1 MLRRL
6 ALTAVASLAVLSA
19 AAPAANAGTG
29 PLPLLPVPLPLPSAL
44 RGDDGTEKTQLRVT
58 VSDSGDRE
66 ADGVYE
72 LRCLPAGGTHPVA
85 QQACDRLAELAQPT
99 DGNRRRGPLP
109 SGARGRHVHPA
120 VRRLGHRPGHRELA
134 GAARRRVLRPDQRLR
149 DRPLEHA
156 AAGAPQRPLTTAAGH
171 VAGPVPGA
179 SQDSHRAGVVH
190 RMHRTLVRAPLI
202 RRRMP
207 LPCL

>member
-19 AAPAANAGTG
+19 AAPAATAATG
-29 PLPLLPVPLPLPSAL
+29 PLPLLPLPLPLPSAL
-44 RGDDGTEKTQLRVT
+44 QGDDDSGRTQLRVM

-99 DGNRRRGPLP
+99 DRNGGTDPFRPVPADAMCTQQFGGSATARVTGTWQGQHVDASFNRTNGCEI
-109 SGARGRHVHPA
+109 ARWNT
-120 VRRLGHRPGHRELA
+120 
-134 GAARRRVLRPDQRLR
+134 LRPVL
-149 DRPLEHA
+149 PN
-156 AAGAPQRPLTTAAGH
+156 
-171 VAGPVPGA
+171 
-179 SQDSHRAGVVH
+179 
-190 RMHRTLVRAPLI
+190 I
-202 RRRMP
+202 R
-207 LPCL
+207 

>member
-19 AAPAANAGTG
+19 AAPAATAATG
-29 PLPLLPVPLPLPSAL
+29 PLPLLPLPLPLPSAL
-44 RGDDGTEKTQLRVT
+44 QGDDGTERTQLRVM

-99 DGNRRRGPLP
+99 DGNGGTDPFRPVPADAMCTQQFGG
-109 SGARGRHVHPA
+109 SATARVTGTWQGQHVDA
-120 VRRLGHRPGHRELA
+120 SFNRTNGCEI
-134 GAARRRVLRPDQRLR
+134 ARWNTLRPVL
-149 DRPLEHA
+149 PN
-156 AAGAPQRPLTTAAGH
+156 
-171 VAGPVPGA
+171 
-179 SQDSHRAGVVH
+179 
-190 RMHRTLVRAPLI
+190 I
-202 RRRMP
+202 R
-207 LPCL
+207 

>member
-44 RGDDGTEKTQLRVT
+44 QADDGTEKTQLRVT

-99 DGNRRRGPLP
+99 DRN
-109 SGARGRHVHPA
+109 
-120 VRRLGHRPGHRELA
+120 A
-134 GAARRRVLRPDQRLR
+134 GADPFRPVPADAMCTQQFGGSATARVTGSWRGQHVDASFNRTNGCEIARWNTLRPVL
-149 DRPLEHA
+149 PN
-156 AAGAPQRPLTTAAGH
+156 
-171 VAGPVPGA
+171 
-179 SQDSHRAGVVH
+179 
-190 RMHRTLVRAPLI
+190 VR
-202 RRRMP
+202 
-207 LPCL
+207 

>member
-19 AAPAANAGTG
+19 AAPAATAATG
-29 PLPLLPVPLPLPSAL
+29 PLPLLPLPLPLPSAL
-44 RGDDGTEKTQLRVT
+44 QGDDGTERTQLRVV

-99 DGNRRRGPLP
+99 DGSGGTDPFRPVPADAMCTQQFGGSATARVTGTWQGQHVDASFNRTNGCEI
-109 SGARGRHVHPA
+109 ARWNT
-120 VRRLGHRPGHRELA
+120 
-134 GAARRRVLRPDQRLR
+134 LRPVL
-149 DRPLEHA
+149 PN
-156 AAGAPQRPLTTAAGH
+156 
-171 VAGPVPGA
+171 
-179 SQDSHRAGVVH
+179 
-190 RMHRTLVRAPLI
+190 I
-202 RRRMP
+202 R
-207 LPCL
+207 

>member
-19 AAPAANAGTG
+19 AAPAATAATG
-29 PLPLLPVPLPLPSAL
+29 PLPLLSLPLPLPSAL
-44 RGDDGTEKTQLRVT
+44 QGDDGTEKTQLRVM

-99 DGNRRRGPLP
+99 DRNGGTDPFRPVPADAMCTQQFGGSATARVTGTWQGQHVDASFNRTNGCEI
-109 SGARGRHVHPA
+109 ARWNT
-120 VRRLGHRPGHRELA
+120 
-134 GAARRRVLRPDQRLR
+134 LRPVL
-149 DRPLEHA
+149 PN
-156 AAGAPQRPLTTAAGH
+156 
-171 VAGPVPGA
+171 
-179 SQDSHRAGVVH
+179 
-190 RMHRTLVRAPLI
+190 I
-202 RRRMP
+202 R
-207 LPCL
+207 